1 MSKHSSCGCHN
12 KSNHSCGSECS
23 CHGAKK
29 TETNN
34 QWVSPPSAKSYS
46 NNTTVCEKAKKTETN
61 NQWI

>member
-12 KSNHSCGSECS
+12 KSNHGCCSDCG

-29 TETNN
+29 TEGNN
-34 QWVSPPSAKSYS
+34 QWVSPPSAKSCIS
-46 NNTTVCEKAKKTETN
+46 NTSKCEKKEKTECN